1 MPHTQVLLEVN
12 QWMNSIARTDF
23 GNLKYSTT
31 KEFSSRPFMEL
42 YLTMVRYF
50 T

>member
-1 MPHTQVLLEVN
+1 MEVN
-12 QWMNSIARTDF
+12 QVANSIARTDF

-31 KEFSSRPFMEL
+31 KESTYRPFMEL
-42 YLTMVRYF
+42 YLTMVPCF